1 MKEHGLEWSGVEQIR
16 KENLILSRA
25 YLVKL
30 VFREA

>member
-1 MKEHGLEWSGVEQIR
+1 MKEHGLDWSGAEQIR
-16 KENLILSRA
+16 KENIILSHA

>member
-1 MKEHGLEWSGVEQIR
+1 MKEHGLDWSGAEQIR
-16 KENLILSRA
+16 KENILSHA